1 MAPSDSPLQPL
12 PYHEALANYLQEAE
26 SEAWEWFASNQ
37 AQSDYAEELRLEL
50 LKQTYRLDPAT
61 HPEVFRMLDQ
71 ARTGLTPDLP
81 VTLYQSQK
89 NHGTNAAIF
98 CLPGEAHIVF
108 EGNVLQLLTPG
119 ELLGVFGHELAHY
132 RLWNESA
139 GRFFVADRMAQA
151 MASEARAEPSHG
163 ESARLLRLYTE
174 IYADRGALCVTG
186 DSDPVISGLVKLAT
200 GLTQVDAASYVKQ
213 ADEVFARSKART
225 EGLSHPE
232 TFIRARAVRLWAEKS
247 PEADS
252 EVTRMI
258 EGTLSL
264 EKLDLL
270 GQRRLTDFTHRWLR
284 LLLRAPWFQSEPV
297 KAHARLYFP
306 ELQFPPA
313 EHTDE
318 DLLAALREMPVNV
331 RDYFCYLLLDF
342 SAVDPELEDEPLKAA
357 YLLAQKVDWEDR
369 LEALSVKELK
379 LKKRDAKRVRE
390 EALPP
395 PPTTPEP
402 TA

>member
-1 MAPSDSPLQPL
+1 MALLGTQLQPL
-12 PYHEALANYLQEAE
+12 PYHEALADYLNNAE
-26 SEAWEWFASNQ
+26 NEAWEWFTSAQ
-37 AQSDYAEELRLEL
+37 AQSDYAEELKLEL
-50 LKQTYRLDPAT
+50 LKQTYRLDAAT
-61 HPEVFRMLDQ
+61 YPDVFRLLDQ
-71 ARTGLTPDLP
+71 ARACLTPDLP

-89 NHGTNAAIF
+89 NHGVNASIF

-108 EGNVLQLLTPG
+108 EGNVLQLLTPA
-119 ELLGVFGHELAHY
+119 ELLGVLGHELAHY
-132 RLWNESA
+132 RLWNEVA
-139 GRFFVADRMAQA
+139 GRFFVTDRIAQA
-151 MASEARAEPSHG
+151 MAAEPRAEPSHI

-174 IYADRGALCVTG
+174 IYADRGALSVTG
-186 DSDPVISGLVKLAT
+186 DAGPVISGLVKMHT
-200 GLTQVDAASYVKQ
+200 GLTQVDADSYVKQ

-232 TFIRARAVRLWAEKS
+232 AFIRARSIRLWSEKA
-247 PEADS
+247 PEANS

-258 EGTLSL
+258 EGTVSL

-270 GQRRLTDFTHRWLR
+270 GQHRLTDFTRRWLR
-284 LLLRAPWFQSEPV
+284 LLLRAPWFQSDPV
-297 KAHARLYFP
+297 KAHARLYFSD
-306 ELQFPPA
+306 LQFPA
-313 EHTDE
+313 ADHADE
-318 DLLAALREMPVNV
+318 ALLEALRDSPINV

-357 YLLAQKVDWEDR
+357 YALARRLEWEDR

-395 PPTTPEP
+395 TSEP
-402 TA
+402 SP

>member
-1 MAPSDSPLQPL
+1 MANLGTQLQPL
-12 PYHEALANYLQEAE
+12 PYHEGLANYLQATE
-26 SEAWEWFASNQ
+26 SEAWDWFASTQ
-37 AQSDYAEELRLEL
+37 AQSDYAEELKLDL
-50 LKQTYRLDPAT
+50 LKQTYRLDST
-61 HPEVFRMLDQ
+61 TYPEVFRMLDQ
-71 ARTGLTPDLP
+71 ARACLTPDIP

-89 NHGTNAAIF
+89 NNGLNASIF

-108 EGNVLQLLTPG
+108 EGNMLQLLTPA

-139 GRFFVADRMAQA
+139 GRFFIADRMAQA
-151 MASEARAEPSHG
+151 MADESRAEASHI

-174 IYADRGALCVTG
+174 IFADRGALSVTG
-186 DSDPVISGLVKLAT
+186 DPGPVISGLVKIHT
-200 GLTQVDAASYVKQ
+200 GLTQVDADSYVKQ

-232 TFIRARAVRLWAEKS
+232 AFIRARSIKLWAEKD

-258 EGTLSL
+258 EGAVSL
-264 EKLDLL
+264 DKLDLL
-270 GQRRLTDFTHRWLR
+270 GQHRLTDFTRRWLR
-284 LLLRAPWFQSEPV
+284 LLLRAPWFQSDPV
-297 KAHARLYFP
+297 TAHARLYFP
-306 ELQFPPA
+306 DLQFPSA
-313 EHTDE
+313 DHADE
-318 DLLAALREMPVNV
+318 ELLATLRESPINV

-342 SAVDPELEDEPLKAA
+342 SAVDPELEDEPLKTA
-357 YLLAQKVDWEDR
+357 YALAQKVDWEDR

-379 LKKRDAKRVRE
+379 LKKRDAKRIRE

-395 PPTTPEP
+395 TPSVP

>member
-1 MAPSDSPLQPL
+1 MAPSDPQLQPL
-12 PYHEALANYLQEAE
+12 PYQDALANYLATAE
-26 SEAWEWFASNQ
+26 SEAWEWFASAK
-37 AQSDYAEELRLEL
+37 AQSEYADELRLEL
-50 LKQTYRLDPAT
+50 LKQTYRLDAAT
-61 HPEVFRMLDQ
+61 HPEVFRALDQ
-71 ARTGLTPDLP
+71 ARACLTPDLP

-89 NHGTNAAIF
+89 NHGVNASIY

-108 EGNVLQLLTPG
+108 EGNVLQLLTPQ
-119 ELLGVFGHELAHY
+119 ELLGVFGHELAHH
-132 RLWNESA
+132 RLWNEAS
-139 GRFFVADRMAQA
+139 GRFFVTDRMAQA
-151 MASEARAEPSHG
+151 MAAEPRAEPGHI

-186 DSDPVISGLVKLAT
+186 DAGPVISGLVKINT
-200 GLTQVDAASYVKQ
+200 GLTQVDPDAYVKQ
-213 ADEVFARSKART
+213 ADEIFARSKART

-232 TFIRARAVRLWAEKS
+232 TFIRARAINLWAKKS

-252 EVTRMI
+252 EITRMI
-258 EGTLSL
+258 EGTVSL

-270 GQRRLTDFTHRWLR
+270 GQQRLTDFTQRWLR
-284 LLLRAPWFQSEPV
+284 LLLRAPWFQSDPV

-306 ELQFPPA
+306 ELQFPPTD
-313 EHTDE
+313 HTDE
-318 DLLAALREMPVNV
+318 ALLEALREAPINV

-357 YLLAQKVDWEDR
+357 YVLAQKLEWEDR

-395 PPTTPEP
+395 AAEP
-402 TA
+402 AT

>member
-1 MAPSDSPLQPL
+1 MAPSDSQFQPL
-12 PYHEALANYLQEAE
+12 PYHEALANYLSAAE
-26 SEAWEWFASNQ
+26 SEAWEWFASAQ

-50 LKQTYRLDPAT
+50 LKQTYRLDAAT
-61 HPEVFRMLDQ
+61 YPEVFRMLDQ
-71 ARTGLTPDLP
+71 ARACLTPDLP

-89 NHGTNAAIF
+89 TNGLNAAIF

-108 EGNVLQLLTPG
+108 DGNILQLLTPA
-119 ELLGVFGHELAHY
+119 ELLGVLGHELSHY

-139 GRFFVADRMAQA
+139 GRFFIADRMAQA
-151 MASEARAEPSHG
+151 MAAEQRAEPSHI

-186 DSDPVISGLVKLAT
+186 EPGPVISGLVKIHT
-200 GLTQVDAASYVKQ
+200 GLTQVDAESYVKQ

-232 TFIRARAVRLWAEKS
+232 AFIRARSIKLWSEKN
-247 PEADS
+247 PEANA

-258 EGTLSL
+258 EGAVSL

-270 GQRRLTDFTHRWLR
+270 GQNRLTDFTHRWLR
-284 LLLRAPWFQSEPV
+284 LLLRAPWFQSDPV

-306 ELQFPPA
+306 DLQFPTA
-313 EHTDE
+313 DHADE
-318 DLLAALREMPVNV
+318 ELLAALREAPINV

-342 SAVDPELEDEPLKAA
+342 SAVDPDLEDEPLKAA
-357 YLLAQKVDWEDR
+357 YALAQKVEWEDR

-395 PPTTPEP
+395 APEP

>member
-1 MAPSDSPLQPL
+1 MALPDLQLQPL
-12 PYHEALANYLQEAE
+12 PYHEALANYLNAAE
-26 SEAWEWFASNQ
+26 SEAWEWFASTR

-50 LKQTYRLDPAT
+50 LKQTYRLDAAT
-61 HPEVFRMLDQ
+61 HPEVFHALDQ
-71 ARTGLTPDLP
+71 ARACLTPDLP

-89 NHGTNAAIF
+89 NHVVNASIY

-108 EGNVLQLLTPG
+108 EGNVLQLLAPA

-132 RLWNESA
+132 RLWNESSA
-139 GRFFVADRMAQA
+139 RFFVTDRMAQA
-151 MASEARAEPSHG
+151 MASEPRAEPSQV

-186 DSDPVISGLVKLAT
+186 DAGPVITGLVKLHT
-200 GLTQVDAASYVKQ
+200 GLTQVDADSYVKQ
-213 ADEVFARSKART
+213 ANEVFARSKART

-232 TFIRARAVRLWAEKS
+232 TFIRARAIRLWADKS
-247 PEADS
+247 PEADY

-258 EGTLSL
+258 EGTASL

-270 GQRRLTDFTHRWLR
+270 GQRRLTDFTLRWLR
-284 LLLRAPWFQSEPV
+284 LLLRAPWFQSDPV

-306 ELQFPPA
+306 DLQFA
-313 EHTDE
+313 TTDHTDD
-318 DLLAALREMPVNV
+318 DLLAALREVPINV

-342 SAVDPELEDEPLKAA
+342 SAIDPELEDEPLKAA
-357 YLLAQKVDWEDR
+357 YVLAQKLGWEDR

-395 PPTTPEP
+395 APEP
-402 TA
+402 IA

>member
-1 MAPSDSPLQPL
+1 MALPDPPLQPL
-12 PYHEALANYLQEAE
+12 PYHEALANYLKTAEA
-26 SEAWEWFASNQ
+26 EAWEWFASHQ
-37 AQSDYAEELRLEL
+37 AQTDYAEELRLEL
-50 LKQTYRLDPAT
+50 LKQTYRLDAAT
-61 HPEVFRMLDQ
+61 HPEVFRALDQ
-71 ARTGLTPDLP
+71 ARACLTPDLP

-89 NHGTNAAIF
+89 NHGVNAAIF

-108 EGNVLQLLTPG
+108 EGNVLQLLTPA

-132 RLWNESA
+132 RLWNESS
-139 GRFFVADRMAQA
+139 GRFFVTDRMAQA
-151 MASEARAEPSHG
+151 MASEPRAEPSHV

-174 IYADRGALCVTG
+174 IYADRGALSVTG
-186 DSDPVISGLVKLAT
+186 ESGPVISGLVKLNT
-200 GLTQVDAASYVKQ
+200 GLTQVDADSYVKQ

-232 TFIRARAVRLWAEKS
+232 TFIRARAIRLWADKN
-247 PEADS
+247 PDADT

-258 EGTLSL
+258 EGTVSL

-270 GQRRLTDFTHRWLR
+270 GQSRLSDFTLRWLR

-306 ELQFPPA
+306 DLQFA
-313 EHTDE
+313 AADHADE
-318 DLLAALREMPVNV
+318 DLLAELREAPIAV

-357 YLLAQKVDWEDR
+357 YVLARKLEWEDR

-395 PPTTPEP
+395 APEP
-402 TA
+402 AA

>member
-1 MAPSDSPLQPL
+1 MGLPGTQLQPL
-12 PYHEALANYLQEAE
+12 PYHEALADYLSNAEA
-26 SEAWEWFASNQ
+26 EAWEWFASAQ

-50 LKQTYRLDPAT
+50 LKQTYRLDAT
-61 HPEVFRMLDQ
+61 TYPEAFRMLEQ
-71 ARTGLTPDLP
+71 ARACLTPDLP

-89 NHGTNAAIF
+89 NHGLNASIYH
-98 CLPGEAHIVF
+98 LPGEAHIVF
-108 EGNVLQLLTPG
+108 EGNMLQLLTPA
-119 ELLGVFGHELAHY
+119 ELLGVFGHELSHY
-132 RLWNESA
+132 RLWNDAA
-139 GRFFVADRMAQA
+139 GRFFIADRMAQA
-151 MASEARAEPSHG
+151 MASEPRAEPSHV

-186 DSDPVISGLVKLAT
+186 EPGSVISGLVKIHT
-200 GLTQVDAASYVKQ
+200 GLTQVDADSYVKQ

-232 TFIRARAVRLWAEKS
+232 AFIRARSIKLWADKS
-247 PEADS
+247 PEANA

-258 EGTLSL
+258 EGAVSL

-270 GQRRLTDFTHRWLR
+270 GQYRLTDFTRRWLR
-284 LLLRAPWFQSEPV
+284 LLLHAPWFQSDPV

-306 ELQFPPA
+306 DLQFPV
-313 EHTDE
+313 TDHADE
-318 DLLAALREMPVNV
+318 ELLAALRESPVNV

-342 SAVDPELEDEPLKAA
+342 SAVDPDLEDEPLKAA
-357 YLLAQKVDWEDR
+357 YALAQKVEWEDR

-395 PPTTPEP
+395 TPEP
-402 TA
+402 SA

>member
-1 MAPSDSPLQPL
+1 M
-12 PYHEALANYLQEAE
+12 ANYLNAAE
-26 SEAWEWFASNQ
+26 SEAWEWFASAQ

-50 LKQTYRLDPAT
+50 LKQTYRLDAAT
-61 HPEVFRMLDQ
+61 HPDVFRALDQ
-71 ARTGLTPDLP
+71 ARARLTPDLP

-89 NHGTNAAIF
+89 NHGVNASIY

-108 EGNVLQLLTPG
+108 EGNVLQLLTPA

-132 RLWNESA
+132 CLWNEAS

-151 MASEARAEPSHG
+151 MASEARAESSQV

-186 DSDPVISGLVKLAT
+186 EAGPVITGLVKLHT
-200 GLTQVDAASYVKQ
+200 GLTQVDAGSYVKQ

-232 TFIRARAVRLWAEKS
+232 TFIRARAIRLWADKA

-258 EGTLSL
+258 EGPVSL

-270 GQRRLTDFTHRWLR
+270 GQHRLTDFTLRWLR
-284 LLLRAPWFQSEPV
+284 LLLRAPWFQSDLV

-306 ELQFPPA
+306 DLQFA
-313 EHTDE
+313 AADHTDD
-318 DLLAALREMPVNV
+318 DLLAALREVPINV

-357 YLLAQKVDWEDR
+357 YLLAQKLEWEDR

-395 PPTTPEP
+395 APEP
-402 TA
+402 AT